1 MYGSQDPEFL
11 LGIKKSREKQGFP
24 FTIILQAIKNP
35 VNLFIFSSETEFKC
49 NQTLHLSRDGTSLPV
64 SSPAYPSTYPDNTH
78 CVTRV
83 ETSPGYRIIV
93 EFDEFL
99 LEDSPR

>member
-1 MYGSQDPEFL
+1 MLICFKTDLDFACNRTL
-11 LGIKKSREKQGFP
+11 RLGLE
-24 FTIILQAIKNP
+24 
-35 VNLFIFSSETEFKC
+35 SS
-49 NQTLHLSRDGTSLPV
+49 SVPV

-83 ETSPGYRIIV
+83 ETSPGYRLIV